1 MQHEQPP
8 ASSSSMRDGSS
19 TGDLLDEEQRMGSG
33 VKVEVGPKC
42 YLRWDLIGQFA
53 WKQRDRDSEK
63 EGG

>member
-1 MQHEQPP
+1 
-8 ASSSSMRDGSS
+8 MRDGSS